1 MPDILLNGEDNPI
14 RRVLIVDDEISV
26 RMILMKALTK
36 AGFYCR
42 EAETGEAA
50 MIRVQAEPFDLVISD
65 ISMPG
70 MDGMELLKKVKSIHP
85 EMDFIIMTGHA
96 SDYSYVDIMNA
107 GAADYMTKPFSMNSA
122 LARIDRIARE
132 KKNIINLRKM
142 NQELCVA
149 IERANVLAR
158 EAKEASQA
166 KTFFLASMSHEIRTP
181 LNGIVGYT
189 DMLLDTPLNEEQKSF
204 LKNARFSC
212 EALLSVVD
220 DILDF
225 SKVEAGKLSFEQ
237 IGFDPEVLC
246 FDIIDAVRTKVDES
260 KVELLCRVADSVP
273 GQVMGDPH
281 RFRQVLL
288 NLLSNAIKFTTKG
301 SIKICLDS
309 EQMDTDGIKL
319 IVSVMDTGIGV
330 STNELEKIFRPFIQS
345 ENDISHRHGGT
356 GLGLAISRNI
366 AQKMGGDVWVESKIN
381 KGSTFYFSACYR
393 IAENIKAKRIRTARL
408 KGKKVLI
415 STTSDDTHQILY
427 HELGLM
433 GMDVT
438 HINFSDLMSEL
449 KKNAG
454 KAFDIAVIDF
464 GKIIKASVHDFNR
477 KIADLDPRRYP
488 FVFIACS
495 IPVPGIADSF
505 SKAGFKGYLPTPVSK
520 KKLSQMLAYILGME
534 GEKVLDSDLSA
545 GIMTSHRLSEN
556 KKYTASIL
564 LVEDN
569 PVNQKMTDLMLSKAG
584 YMIDIA
590 ADGKE
595 AVQKYTTKPD
605 AYDLIFMDIN
615 MPAMD
620 GFQATRLIRS
630 FEEEN
635 MDLPKVPILAL
646 TANVLDD
653 FKVKCNEA
661 GMDGFLTKPIKRD
674 LVFQAIQQWA
684 GKRK

>member
-1 MPDILLNGEDNPI
+1 
-14 RRVLIVDDEISV
+14 
-26 RMILMKALTK
+26 
-36 AGFYCR
+36 
-42 EAETGEAA
+42 
-50 MIRVQAEPFDLVISD
+50 
-65 ISMPG
+65 
-70 MDGMELLKKVKSIHP
+70 
-85 EMDFIIMTGHA
+85 
-96 SDYSYVDIMNA
+96 
-107 GAADYMTKPFSMNSA
+107 
-122 LARIDRIARE
+122 
-132 KKNIINLRKM
+132 
-142 NQELCVA
+142 
-149 IERANVLAR
+149 
-158 EAKEASQA
+158 
-166 KTFFLASMSHEIRTP
+166 
-181 LNGIVGYT
+181 
-189 DMLLDTPLNEEQKSF
+189 LNEEQKSF

-212 EALLSVVD
+212 ETLLSVVN

-246 FDIIDAVRTKVDES
+246 FDIIDAVRTKIDES

-288 NLLSNAIKFTTKG
+288 NLLSNAIKFTSKG

-309 EQMDTDGIKL
+309 EQMDDDGIKL
-319 IVSVMDTGIGV
+319 IVSVIDTGIGV
-330 STNELEKIFRPFIQS
+330 SSNELEKIFRPFIQS
-345 ENDISHRHGGT
+345 ENDITHRYGGT

-366 AQKMGGDVWVESKIN
+366 AQKMGGDVWAESKIN
-381 KGSTFYFSACYR
+381 KGSTFYFTACYR
-393 IAENIKAKRIRTARL
+393 TAENIKAKRIRTARL
-408 KGKKVLI
+408 NGKKILI
-415 STTSDDTHQILY
+415 STTSEETHQILS
-427 HELGLM
+427 HELGLA

-438 HINFSDLMSEL
+438 HINFLDLMPEL
-449 KKNAG
+449 KKKSG
-454 KAFDIAVIDF
+454 KVFDIAIIDF
-464 GKIIKASVHDFNR
+464 GKTIKVSVDDFNR
-477 KIADLDPRRYP
+477 RIEDLQPRSYP
-488 FVFIACS
+488 FDFIACS
-495 IPVPGIADSF
+495 IPVPGIVDSF

-520 KKLSQMLAYILGME
+520 KKLFQMLVYMLGME
-534 GEKVLDSDLSA
+534 DEKVLDSDFSD
-545 GIMTSHRLSEN
+545 GIITSHRLSEN
-556 KKYTASIL
+556 IKYTASIL

-590 ADGKE
+590 ADGRE
-595 AVQKYTTKPD
+595 AVYKYTNKPD

-630 FEEEN
+630 FEEKN
-635 MDLPKVPILAL
+635 MNLPKIPILAL

-653 FKVKCNEA
+653 FRVKCNEA